1 MDWWIQTDTGLGT
14 PQSGTK
20 AGSYEATSRWA
31 GHPARPHIEDQPTS
45 AAPKKGAN
53 PAGHSQDGIETKK
66 TVADF
71 KIALSLKMAAASRG
85 GCRTGPRARRLRG
98 GRIRVLQVEVV
109 R

>member
-20 AGSYEATSRWA
+20 AGSYQATSRWA

-53 PAGHSQDGIETKK
+53 PAGHSQDGIDPKK
-66 TVADF
+66 LAALF
-71 KIALSLKMAAASRG
+71 KISLARFSSRFSCSSSFSLAAS
-85 GCRTGPRARRLRG
+85 L
-98 GRIRVLQVEVV
+98 VLKPGT
-109 R
+109 